1 MAQIQVSSVK
11 NQVFQIIKDRIIEQE
26 YKMGQKISI
35 ASLVDELKVSNTPVR
50 EALNMLVE
58 TGLVVETP
66 NAGFAVF
73 QMTEALA
80 AQLHQGLLALTI
92 GALTVCANEGLLDEL
107 ARTMEICLELADKP
121 GDNLAV
127 ASAAADFDCSFFN
140 TIDNKLLLDTYAK
153 YSDILLIGVVADYQR
168 NPDNVGLRNRQHR
181 QIYEA
186 VKAHD
191 VPRAT
196 ELLCEHWAYFVKA
209 E

>member
-1 MAQIQVSSVK
+1 MARIQISSVK
-11 NQVFQIIKDRIIEQE
+11 NQVFQIIKERILKQE

-35 ASLVDELKVSNTPVR
+35 ASLVEELQVSNTPVR

-73 QMTEALA
+73 NFTEELA
-80 AQLHQGLLALTI
+80 IQIHQGLLALTI
-92 GALTVCANEGLLDEL
+92 GAFLICEHENLLDEL
-107 ARTMEICLELADKP
+107 AHTMEVCLDLANKP

-153 YSDILLIGVVADYQR
+153 YSDILLIGVVTDYQQ
-168 NPDNVGLRNRQHR
+168 NPENVVLRNQQHW

-186 VKAHD
+186 VKGHETQKVID
-191 VPRAT
+191 
-196 ELLCEHWAYFVKA
+196 LLSEHWIYFVKA